1 MLDWN
6 KVKNDKT
13 LLKKVEKMVDDVSL
27 IHYDF
32 PDDIRDELNHLTGN
46 EWSGDDYIN
55 YCSEYWESLYSLEA
69 VVYALFHDGE
79 YPHIVENKLNFIR
92 PHDKSVLPTRKV
104 RHDLCTA
111 KPDDSYR
118 EQFDPFPVD
127 ETEKWFTKRFADW
140 EKDVRIK
147 EDKIDKY
154 SCDYGK
160 TSFHFE
166 YKGDREYGYEKYIN
180 IFLSNDRIGFI
191 SSQNLTSEEWN
202 DVLNYFKEDGSYTYI
217 ENN

>member
-13 LLKKVEKMVDDVSL
+13 LLKKVEKMVDDASL

-92 PHDKSVLPTRKV
+92 PHDKSVYRRVKSAMIYVPQNPT
-104 RHDLCTA
+104 TA
-111 KPDDSYR
+111 IAGSSIR
-118 EQFDPFPVD
+118 FLL
-127 ETEKWFTKRFADW
+127 TKR
-140 EKDVRIK
+140 KNGLQSVLRT
-147 EDKIDKY
+147 
-154 SCDYGK
+154 GK
-160 TSFHFE
+160 
-166 YKGDREYGYEKYIN
+166 KMPG
-180 IFLSNDRIGFI
+180 
-191 SSQNLTSEEWN
+191 
-202 DVLNYFKEDGSYTYI
+202 
-217 ENN
+217 